1 MSFDFLIKVVN
12 IINMS
17 NNTQILTD
25 HVNSFAVEAEKFWS
39 GNNAAGSRARKAL
52 QEIIKYGRAERKRI
66 QEEKNTRKAAK
77 AAPQA

>member
-1 MSFDFLIKVVN
+1 M
-12 IINMS
+12 

-25 HVNSFAVEAEKFWS
+25 YVNTFAAEAEKFWG

-66 QEEKNTRKAAK
+66 QEEKNARKAAK
-77 AAPQA
+77 ASA